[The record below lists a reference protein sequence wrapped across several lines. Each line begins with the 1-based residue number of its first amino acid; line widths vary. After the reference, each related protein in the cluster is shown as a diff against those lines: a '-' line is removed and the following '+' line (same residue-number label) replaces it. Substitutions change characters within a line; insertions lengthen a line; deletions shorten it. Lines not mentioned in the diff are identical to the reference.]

1 MFNTLPTSSDDLIG
15 KSWDAIQPYF
25 DELEARD
32 LTAET
37 LDQWLRDYSRLEDWL
52 SEYGARRQVA
62 ASQDTSDAEAE
73 RLLSDYFE
81 KIMPGWDAADQR
93 MREKLLA
100 SGLEP
105 AGLAIALRNLR
116 SEVDLFRAENLPLM
130 TEEEQLKIRFNKIMG
145 AQTATWDGEEKTLR
159 QMETLLLD
167 DDRAVRERAW
177 KATSQ
182 RQLADRDAL
191 NELWGELLTVRRK
204 IAANAGK
211 ANYVEYAWQDRKRF
225 DYTTED
231 NQRFLDAIAEVVVP
245 AATQIYERHRLLLGY
260 ETLRPWDLNVDPLG
274 RDPLRPYADIDELK
288 ARASEIFHRLDPQ
301 LGEYYDIMRD
311 EGLLDLENR
320 KNKGPGGYSIAFAQS
335 KRPFIFMNSV
345 GLHGDI
351 RTLVHEAGHSFHA
364 FEKLKL
370 PYAMQRPVTAEFNEV
385 ASMAMELLTTPFWGR
400 ENGGFYSAAETA
412 RGRIEHLEK
421 IILFWPYMAVVDAFQ
436 HWAYTHA
443 DDALIA
449 ANCDAQWAALWDK
462 YMPGI
467 DYSGLEADKADGW
480 HRKLHIYRYPFYYVE
495 YGMAQLGAVQI
506 WDKSGW
512 IQRRQGKPVRSG

>member
-145 AQTATWDGEEKTLR
+145 AQSVTWDGEEKTLR
-159 QMETLLLD
+159 QMEPLLLD

-191 NELWGELLTVRRK
+191 NDAVGGTLDGSAEDRGERGQGELRRVRMARSQ
-204 IAANAGK
+204 ALRLH
-211 ANYVEYAWQDRKRF
+211 DR
-225 DYTTED
+225 
-231 NQRFLDAIAEVVVP
+231 
-245 AATQIYERHRLLLGY
+245 G
-260 ETLRPWDLNVDPLG
+260 
-274 RDPLRPYADIDELK
+274 
-288 ARASEIFHRLDPQ
+288 
-301 LGEYYDIMRD
+301 
-311 EGLLDLENR
+311 
-320 KNKGPGGYSIAFAQS
+320 
-335 KRPFIFMNSV
+335 
-345 GLHGDI
+345 
-351 RTLVHEAGHSFHA
+351 
-364 FEKLKL
+364 
-370 PYAMQRPVTAEFNEV
+370 
-385 ASMAMELLTTPFWGR
+385 
-400 ENGGFYSAAETA
+400 
-412 RGRIEHLEK
+412 
-421 IILFWPYMAVVDAFQ
+421 
-436 HWAYTHA
+436 
-443 DDALIA
+443 
-449 ANCDAQWAALWDK
+449 
-462 YMPGI
+462 
-467 DYSGLEADKADGW
+467 
-480 HRKLHIYRYPFYYVE
+480 
-495 YGMAQLGAVQI
+495 
-506 WDKSGW
+506 
-512 IQRRQGKPVRSG
+512 